1 MSAAQPKEGAAEKKE
16 EPEQAKSLEEGLEAA
31 AAYEGD
37 PLDCPCIAHM
47 KEGPCGG
54 EFVVAYKCFLDS
66 KEEEK
71 GSDCIESFRAMQ
83 LCFQSNP
90 EYYDQFL
97 KDADDDDEEEEPL
110 TREEMYNK
118 LSEEDRKEAD
128 KIWHD
133 NAYKLPADAYGPPH
147 DAPPA

>member
-1 MSAAQPKEGAAEKKE
+1 MGLRATKRVTAKMSAPANQKPSEEKKE

-83 LCFQSNP
+83 LCFQNNP
-90 EYYDQFL
+90 EYYEQFL
-97 KDADDDDEEEEPL
+97 KDSDEDDDDDLDEEDELSREEKYSRMAEEEE
-110 TREEMYNK
+110 K
-118 LSEEDRKEAD
+118 
-128 KIWHD
+128 
-133 NAYKLPADAYGPPH
+133 
-147 DAPPA
+147 